1 MKYYFLIILFIL
13 GCSKTD
19 EISKNKFSDDELI
32 QIYELQD
39 KRKGEALLPFL
50 KAKKEEHRI
59 AAALAFASIQDTL
72 SIPYLN
78 QMLQIDQDPM
88 PRRAAA
94 FALGQIGHSSALP
107 LLKSA
112 FDGELFNNNRRYI
125 IEAIG
130 KCGDSSTL
138 EIFENTSYQDSS
150 IRLGWAYGVL
160 RLSQKGYH
168 SDKINERVI
177 QLLNDPYETIA
188 TIAGAYVKRM
198 ISKNQ
203 KNSSLDSLVNITPYN
218 SVKSQLKNINN
229 QPQKQTFNSKWLSN
243 YLTEDD
249 YTKSQMIKQIS
260 GGDAINFLRNQF
272 LTDSVHHSIKNEAFV
287 KYCELYPSY
296 KWDMVIQVLKKSNM
310 ALQSLASYQI
320 FEIAD
325 KNQLSV
331 DKQTEILELCQEAIL
346 KLELPR
352 QTETYID
359 LNKAIAK
366 LGGEKRKSFE
376 PKYNH
381 PIDWEFV
388 KTIPSN
394 QEVNIQTNK
403 GLITLQLFVDDAPGT
418 VSNFIKLINQNYY
431 NNKYFHRV
439 VPQFVIQGG
448 CPRGDGWGS
457 LNWTQRSEFSHYNSF
472 KTGTIGIASAGKD
485 TEGVQFFITHC
496 PTPHLDGRYTAFG
509 RVIKGMDIVQKIEVG
524 DMIERI
530 QTIN

>member
-39 KRKGEALLPFL
+39 KREGKALLPFL

-188 TIAGAYVKRM
+188 AIAGAYVKRM

-218 SVKSQLKNINN
+218 SVKSQLKSINN

-310 ALQSLASYQI
+310 ALQSHL
-320 FEIAD
+320 
-325 KNQLSV
+325 
-331 DKQTEILELCQEAIL
+331 
-346 KLELPR
+346 
-352 QTETYID
+352 
-359 LNKAIAK
+359 
-366 LGGEKRKSFE
+366 
-376 PKYNH
+376 
-381 PIDWEFV
+381 
-388 KTIPSN
+388 
-394 QEVNIQTNK
+394 
-403 GLITLQLFVDDAPGT
+403 
-418 VSNFIKLINQNYY
+418 NQN
-431 NNKYFHRV
+431 
-439 VPQFVIQGG
+439 
-448 CPRGDGWGS
+448 
-457 LNWTQRSEFSHYNSF
+457 
-472 KTGTIGIASAGKD
+472 TI
-485 TEGVQFFITHC
+485 
-496 PTPHLDGRYTAFG
+496 TPLIG
-509 RVIKGMDIVQKIEVG
+509 
-524 DMIERI
+524 
-530 QTIN
+530 NL

>member
-1 MKYYFLIILFIL
+1 MKYYFLITLFIL

-39 KRKGEALLPFL
+39 KRDVKALLPFL

-94 FALGQIGHSSALP
+94 FALGQICHSSALP

-112 FDGELFNNNRRYI
+112 FDGELFNDNRRYI

-150 IRLGWAYGVL
+150 IRLGWIYGVL

-168 SDKINERVI
+168 SDKIKERVI

-188 TIAGAYVKRM
+188 TIAGACVKRM

-218 SVKSQLKNINN
+218 SVKNQLKSINN
-229 QPQKQTFNSKWLSN
+229 QPQKQTFNSKWLSS

-249 YTKSQMIKQIS
+249 YNKSQMIKQIS
-260 GGDAINFLRNQF
+260 GGDATNFLRNQF
-272 LTDSVHHSIKNEAFV
+272 LSDSIHHSIKNEAFM
-287 KYCELYPSY
+287 KYCELYPSD
-296 KWDMVIQVLKKSNM
+296 KWNMVIQVLKKSNM

-325 KNQLSV
+325 KNKLSV
-331 DKQTEILELCQEAIL
+331 DKQTEILELCQGAIL

-366 LGGEKRKSFE
+366 LSGEKIKPFE

-394 QEVNIQTNK
+394 QEINIQTNK
-403 GLITLQLFVDDAPGT
+403 GLITL
-418 VSNFIKLINQNYY
+418 
-431 NNKYFHRV
+431 
-439 VPQFVIQGG
+439 
-448 CPRGDGWGS
+448 
-457 LNWTQRSEFSHYNSF
+457 
-472 KTGTIGIASAGKD
+472 
-485 TEGVQFFITHC
+485 
-496 PTPHLDGRYTAFG
+496 
-509 RVIKGMDIVQKIEVG
+509 
-524 DMIERI
+524 
-530 QTIN
+530 